1 MLNILGIILI
11 IILSP
16 IILMAA
22 IISLFILLAIIFI
35 VGAWIVSIP
44 IAIAKEIKK
53 KKQVRKW
60 QKQEDQRNIQK

>member
-1 MLNILGIILI
+1 MLNILAILLI

-16 IILMAA
+16 IILIAA
-22 IISLFILLAIIFI
+22 AISLFILLAIIFI

-53 KKQVRKW
+53 KKQV
-60 QKQEDQRNIQK
+60 EVDG